1 MIIEFISGIVIFS
14 TLWGLLPR
22 NEWWVRCFDFP
33 RLQILVVGGLVWLAL
48 VYAVYQNEMLQ
59 NENLQIHQLQNFNF
73 KNHPIEDVLLLLLL
87 TGSLLYQS
95 LMVLPYTLFW
105 RKQVMQAD
113 SPDPANM
120 ISLLVSNVL
129 TPNQN
134 YQALIDHIR
143 DYQPDVLVTLETDLR
158 WERALSVI
166 EVDYPFVVRVPLDNM
181 YGIHLYS
188 RLPLV
193 NPEVKFLFSPEI
205 PSIHT
210 QVRLRSGQL
219 LRLYCLHPKPPTPNE
234 AWDSTLRDAELLVV
248 GAHVANQQESCIVAG
263 DLNDVAWSRTTRLFQ
278 RISGLLDPRVGRQF
292 MNTFHVNYV
301 LLRWSLDH
309 VFHSTD
315 FSLVN
320 MKLLDSIGSDH
331 FPVYTVLCHDP
342 KIQRIQRAPIASQ
355 DDELLALAK
364 INAGIAQARIEM
376 PDHPYDVMLF
386 ER

>member
-1 MIIEFISGIVIFS
+1 MIIIKFISAGVVFS

-33 RLQILVVGGLVWLAL
+33 RLQILMVGGLVWLAL
-48 VYAVYQNEMLQ
+48 IFDFYQVGVLQ
-59 NENLQIHQLQNFNF
+59 NNHFN
-73 KNHPIEDVLLLLLL
+73 DLLLLLL
-87 TGSLLYQS
+87 TGSLLYQAW
-95 LMVLPYTLFW
+95 MVLPYTLFW
-105 RKQVMQAD
+105 QKQVMQAQT
-113 SPDPANM
+113 PDAISM

-134 YQALIDHIR
+134 YQALIDHVR
-143 DYQPDVLVTLETDLR
+143 DYQPDVLVTLESDSR

-166 EVDYPFVVRVPLDNM
+166 EADYPFMVRVPLDNM
-181 YGIHLYS
+181 YGMHLYS

-234 AWDSTLRDAELLVV
+234 AWNSTLRDAELLVV
-248 GAHVANQQESCIVAG
+248 GDQVANRKESCIVAG

-278 RISGLLDPRVGRQF
+278 RISGLLDPRIGRQF
-292 MNTFHVNYV
+292 MNTFHVNYL

-315 FSLVN
+315 FSLVH

-331 FPVYTVLCHDP
+331 FPVYTVLQHDP
-342 KIQRIQRAPIASQ
+342 KMTAIHRAPSASGE
-355 DDELLALAK
+355 DALCALAK
-364 INAGIAQARIEM
+364 INAGIVQARTEVPHHQ
-376 PDHPYDVMLF
+376 PDAMSLYP
-386 ER
+386 

>member
-1 MIIEFISGIVIFS
+1 MIIIEFISGLVVFS
-14 TLWGLLPR
+14 TLWGLLAR

-33 RLQILVVGGLVWLAL
+33 RLQILMLGGFVWLML
-48 VYAVYQNEMLQ
+48 IQGVYQNYSLQ
-59 NENLQIHQLQNFNF
+59 
-73 KNHPIEDVLLLLLL
+73 KNYYNDTLLLLLL
-87 TGSLLYQS
+87 TGSLLYQAW
-95 LMVLPYTLFW
+95 MILPYTLFW

-113 SPDPANM
+113 SPDPTNM

-134 YQALIDHIR
+134 YQALIEHVR
-143 DYQPDVLVTLETDLR
+143 HYQPDVLVTLESDSR
-158 WERALSVI
+158 WERALAVI
-166 EVDYPFVVRVPLDNM
+166 EADYPFVVRVPLDNM
-181 YGIHLYS
+181 YGMHLYS

-234 AWDSTLRDAELLVV
+234 AWDSTLRDAELLAV
-248 GAHVANQQESCIVAG
+248 GDHVAKQKESCIVAG

-315 FSLVN
+315 FSLVD

-331 FPVYTVLCHDP
+331 FPVYTVLHHDT
-342 KIQRIQRAPIASQ
+342 KMQLKHRAPIASAA
-355 DDELLALAK
+355 DGLLALVK
-364 INAGIAQARIEM
+364 INAGIAQARAEM
-376 PDHPYDVMLF
+376 PNHPCNALIV